1 MDTHNAFQDIIS
13 NDRYLGA
20 LSSIESI
27 VKVSDRI
34 FIMIITFCG
43 FFIISIAFL
52 KSVLIALY
60 CSYPRLFDNIAEIK
74 RNMQESKGKSPAGL
88 FLFILSLFI
97 PNVKALVDDD
107 DELGFDM
114 KTTAIKTITYGICM
128 VMLGTVIYNGIYR
141 DALGK
146 FSEWG
151 AYLCT
156 NYFLKIDL
164 IGKTDEIL
172 EQGKNYDFSYGG
184 DKQTNA
190 VGKVAESVYNKL
202 RDYYGDIIS
211 ENHRWTLGQ
220 NVENWVTARLNGQ
233 SSDFEGYATV
243 YSMMGD
249 DNFTLKYQADITVED
264 AGSSVKTAT
273 KSAQYIF
280 TCPTRELAGEI
291 TTKSPEDDTSY
302 VRLVLYFSRK
312 EKGFSGALAP
322 VDVSGTIIYN
332 NSTNETTITLPING
346 DDGMAVPSQI
356 TMDGELYKHDGATT
370 TDKAKFV
377 FSGKAKNY
385 TSFSTSSAESSPSK
399 TVTNYSYN
407 GANTNV
413 YLVQSDSTSHL
424 GVRIRS
430 KGGSFL
436 SSVSKSDLK
445 LASQTSEEETTSE

>member
-20 LSSIESI
+20 LSSIDSL
-27 VKVSDRI
+27 VKVADRV
-34 FIMIITFCG
+34 FIMVITFCG

-60 CSYPRLFDNIAEIK
+60 CSYPRLFDSISEIK
-74 RNMQESKGKSPAGL
+74 KNMQESKGKSPTGL

-107 DELGFDM
+107 DEIGFDM
-114 KTTAIKTITYGICM
+114 KTTAIKTVCYGVCM
-128 VMLGTVIYNGIYR
+128 IMLGTVIYNGIYR

-164 IGKTDEIL
+164 IKTTDGIL

-190 VGKVAESVYNKL
+190 IGKVSESVYDKL

-211 ENHRWTLGQ
+211 EEHRWTLGQ
-220 NVENWVTARLNGQ
+220 NVENWVTAKLNSQ
-233 SSDFEGYATV
+233 ASDFDGYATV

-249 DNFTLKYQADITVED
+249 DHFTMKYQTDITVND
-264 AGSSVKTAT
+264 AGSSVKTAS

-291 TTKSPEDDTSY
+291 TTKEAVDDTSY
-302 VRLVLYFSRK
+302 VRLVIYFSQK
-312 EKGFSGALAP
+312 EKGFSASLAP
-322 VDVSGTIIYN
+322 VDVRGTIIFD
-332 NSTNETTITLPING
+332 NSKNETYITLPINSE
-346 DDGMAVPSQI
+346 DGMAVPSQI
-356 TMDGELYKHDGATT
+356 TVDGELYKHNGDTTVDRATY
-370 TDKAKFV
+370 V
-377 FSGKAKNY
+377 FNGKAKNY
-385 TSFSTSSAESSPSK
+385 SMFNTSKAELSPSK
-399 TVTNYSYN
+399 SVSNYSYN
-407 GANTNV
+407 GTDTLV
-413 YLVQSDSTSHL
+413 YLIQSDSKSYL

-430 KGGSFL
+430 NGGNFIASINKA
-436 SSVSKSDLK
+436 SLK
-445 LASQTSEEETTSE
+445 EAAQKIEDSTE